1 VGKPGESTLLSLVE
15 SGAVPFEV
23 LHERYGG
30 LLELVRTLIGV
41 VPNCDR
47 YLEIWPP
54 AFRTYNVLVPNF
66 LNLPFTVWGI
76 GAPKEL
82 LGLAMYAASRTAGCM
97 YCSAHTCSFALRR
110 GAAPDKVASAGGE
123 DLSGLSPAERAA
135 VAVARALSSTRSKLT
150 AADRRELEAHL
161 PGANA
166 EWIVLGIGMMGF
178 LNKFMDGLGVEFE
191 PSTVDEVSTLI
202 SPSGWSPGKHLDG
215 VHRDAKG
222 EPPRADGLW
231 TKARVMRFAPAAL
244 ALDKKWTSGV
254 PDRWPRVG
262 EYLKQRTGHD
272 FPVLSRLTRR
282 RAIRALATMLRD
294 NLDAAES
301 VVGIPEKLAAGLVFA
316 GVTEDGVLEAQLRKL
331 GPTKADPRVEA
342 LARAIAPSPA
352 RFGSEV
358 VEKCSGM
365 SPAAVVEVITF
376 VSLMQLLHRV
386 EGYFAPS

>member
-1 VGKPGESTLLSLVE
+1 MGKPGEATLLTLVKP
-15 SGAVPFEV
+15 GAVPFEV
-23 LHERYGG
+23 LHARYGG

-41 VPNCDR
+41 VPNCDP
-47 YLEIWPP
+47 YLEIWPA

-110 GAAPDKVASAGGE
+110 GAAPDKVAGAGGE
-123 DLSGLSPAERAA
+123 DLSGLSAPERAA

-150 AADRRELEAHL
+150 DAHRKELEAQL
-161 PGANA
+161 PGADA

-178 LNKFMDGLGVEFE
+178 LNKFMDGLGVELE
-191 PSTVDEVSTLI
+191 PSTVDEVSALI

-215 VHRDAKG
+215 GHREARG
-222 EPPRADGLW
+222 EPPRADSLW
-231 TKARVMRFAPAAL
+231 TKARVVRYAPGAI
-244 ALDKKWTSGV
+244 ALDKKWTRGV
-254 PDRWPRVG
+254 PDRWPQVG
-262 EYLKQRTGHD
+262 EYLGRRTGHD
-272 FPVLSRLTRR
+272 FPVLSRLTKR

-294 NLDAAES
+294 NLDAGES
-301 VVGIPEKLAAGLVFA
+301 VIGVPAKIAAGLEFA
-316 GVTEDGVLEAQLRKL
+316 RVTEDAVLEAQLRKL
-331 GPTKADPRVEA
+331 GPSQGDARVEA

-352 RFGSEV
+352 RMSSEV
-358 VEKCSGM
+358 VEQCSGM
-365 SPAAVVEVITF
+365 SPAAVVEVVTF

-386 EGYFAPS
+386 EGYYAPS